1 MLPALKSKSSLR
13 SHRSARSFLS
23 VISVAVIVVGA
34 IASIKI
40 SQSASGSSA
49 AVGLTSNS
57 GFKCSATGSN
67 ATVHVAVPRATPNG
81 SGDDFAAIQ
90 AAIDAAARHA
100 VAASSHCLP
109 EHSLST
115 VTWFSRTT

>member
-1 MLPALKSKSSLR
+1 MLPALIIKSSLR
-13 SHRSARSFLS
+13 SHRSALSLLS

-34 IASIKI
+34 IVSIKI
-40 SQSASGSSA
+40 SQSAADSST

-90 AAIDAAARHA
+90 AAIDAADA
-100 VAASSHCLP
+100 VVASSCCLP
-109 EHSLST
+109 EHSSST